1 MQAQPRRP
9 PGVLDLVLSLLR
21 SLILAALAVTAI
33 AVALPPAEAS
43 ASSRMWMSFEAPN
56 ELLDDSKRE
65 ETLDEIQSFGVD
77 HIRVLVYWRRFAPNP
92 TSRRKPDFD
101 ASDHTAYQ
109 GGIWGP
115 LDRLLVSARKRGMT
129 VHLTPTG
136 PVPRWATRR
145 NRDQVTDPSPR
156 EFEAWMT
163 ALGNRYRDHVDI
175 WSIWNEPNHPQF
187 LAPQHRNGR
196 PASPRI
202 YRRLYQAAHRAL
214 EDTGNGSDKILFGE
228 TLPRGGSR
236 TVNPIPFLRGALC
249 LNRRYKQ
256 SKYCGKL
263 DMDGYAHHAY
273 TTSEG
278 PRFKPGDPEHVTIGV
293 LSRLTRA
300 LDRAARAGAVP
311 RNLGIYLTEF
321 GIQSYPDRTSG
332 VSQRRQAEY
341 LAVAERIAYANPRVK
356 SFSQYLLHD
365 DERRDD
371 GSYGGFETGLRT
383 ASGRKKPA
391 YEAFRLPLAVAD
403 YGRSDVLWGRV
414 RLYPERT
421 VVTILAARRGRSFEP
436 LRTVETN
443 SRGVF
448 GLRTRHIRGQ
458 RYRLRWVSPDGT
470 TYTGPP
476 IRPTSP
482 R

>member
-1 MQAQPRRP
+1 VP
-9 PGVLDLVLSLLR
+9 VLLR
-21 SLILAALAVTAI
+21 SLLLAAVAVVVV
-33 AVALPPAEAS
+33 AVALPVTEAS
-43 ASSRMWMSFEAPN
+43 ASSRQWTAFEAPG
-56 ELLDDSKRE
+56 ELLDDTRRE
-65 ETLDEIQSFGVD
+65 ETLDEIDAFGVD
-77 HIRVLVYWRRFAPNP
+77 HIRVLVYWRRFAPDA
-92 TSRRKPDFD
+92 TSRRRPDFD
-101 ASDHTAYQ
+101 ASDHTAYRA
-109 GGIWGP
+109 GNWGE
-115 LDRLLVSARKRGMT
+115 LDRLVDSARRRGIE

-145 NRDQVTDPSPR
+145 KRNQVSDPSPR

-163 ALGNRYRDHVDI
+163 ALGDRYRDRVGI
-175 WSIWNEPNHPQF
+175 WSIWNEPNHPAF
-187 LAPQHRNGR
+187 LGPQHRKGQ

-214 EDTGNGSDKILFGE
+214 EDTGNGSDTILFGE

-249 LNRRYKQ
+249 LDRRYKK
-256 SKYCGKL
+256 SRHCGRL

-278 PRFKPGDPEHVTIGV
+278 PRFKPSNPEQVTIGV

-300 LDRAARAGAVP
+300 LDRAARARAVP
-311 RNLGIYLTEF
+311 SNLGIYLTEF

-332 VSQRRQAEY
+332 VPLSRQAEY

-365 DERRDD
+365 DQRRED

-414 RLYPERT
+414 RPYPGQT
-421 VVTILAARRGRSFEP
+421 AVTILAARRGRAFKP

-458 RYRLRWVSPDGT
+458 RYRVRWAAPDGAT
-470 TYTGPP
+470 HTGPP
-476 IRPTSP
+476 IRPISP